1 MFLNVKFTT
10 NFRISFRDPTLV
22 LTENYN
28 ALELYKTHTIGYKL
42 TGAPTPASYS
52 LISQNLLQSHYK
64 LVVSKVRTDG
74 TVAPLQYDDSAE

>member
-52 LISQNLLQSHYK
+52 LIS
-64 LVVSKVRTDG
+64 
-74 TVAPLQYDDSAE
+74 